1 MESTHKQRIF
11 IVEDDLLYQQLIGK
25 EMESL
30 SADIFFYTKGESCV
44 QDLHKNPSIIILDY
58 NLEGKMNGLD
68 VLQEVRKFNPSIY
81 VILFSDQKNLDTYE
95 NVIRYGFFDYL
106 EKGNQALRLL
116 KTMIG
121 ASKSKVAGF

>member
-1 MESTHKQRIF
+1 MESIQKQRIF
-11 IVEDDLLYQQLIGK
+11 IVEDDLLYQQLIAK

-30 SADIFFYTKGESCV
+30 SAEIFFYTKGESCV
-44 QDLHKNPSIIILDY
+44 RDLHKNPSIIILDY
-58 NLEGKMNGLD
+58 NLEGEMTGLD
-68 VLQEVRKFNPSIY
+68 ALQEIRKFNPSIY

-116 KTMIG
+116 RIMISS
-121 ASKSKVAGF
+121 SKSRIFG